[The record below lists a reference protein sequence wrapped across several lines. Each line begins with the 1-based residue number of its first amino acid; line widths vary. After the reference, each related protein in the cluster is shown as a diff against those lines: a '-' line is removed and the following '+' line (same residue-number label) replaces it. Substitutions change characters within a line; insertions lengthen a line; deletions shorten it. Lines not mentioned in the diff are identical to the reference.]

1 MARRPLC
8 AYRPGMSSES
18 AHRVVIAGAGV
29 AGLEALTAL
38 HAFAAGQVEIT
49 VLDSAERFL
58 LQARSVE
65 QPFAGAEGRRYPLDV
80 ICTDHG
86 ARHERADLAEVRWNT
101 VVTSEGDEHRFDS
114 LVVAVGARRVRVFE
128 DALTFRDLRDA
139 ERMHAVV
146 SALEAGDVARIAF
159 VVPPGVTWPL
169 PLYELALLAAQRA
182 QDLSRRDLD
191 LTLVTPERFP
201 LAAFGEEIGAV
212 VADALESAGIEL
224 VTSTEVH
231 EVRAGAVLGAAGEE
245 IVRAQRVVA
254 LPRLV
259 GPRVTGMLCDGEG
272 FLLTTSF
279 GRADGLRGVYAV
291 GDGSDQPIK
300 QGGVG
305 AQQALS
311 AASHIAMRVG
321 AKAEPLPFEP
331 VLRAKLLTGSG
342 AWYLRRTAGADA
354 ATVSTRALWWPPA
367 KVVAPHLAGYLE
379 RLDEG
384 RRGPVRPPAT
394 PRVLAEGDPAGGVEL
409 LGF

>member
-1 MARRPLC
+1 
-8 AYRPGMSSES
+8 
-18 AHRVVIAGAGV
+18 VVIAGAGV

-38 HAFAAGQVEIT
+38 HAFAADRVEVT
-49 VLDSAERFL
+49 LLDPAERFL

-65 QPFAGAEGRRYPLDV
+65 QPFAGADGPSYPLEV
-80 ICTDHG
+80 FCEDHR
-86 ARHERADLAEVRWNT
+86 ARHVRSMLAEVCWNR
-101 VVTSEGDEHRFDS
+101 VVTVEGEEHAFDS
-114 LVVAVGARRVRVFE
+114 LVVAVGARRVRMYE

-139 ERMHAVV
+139 HRMHAVV
-146 SALEAGDVARIAF
+146 TALEAGEVARIAF
-159 VVPPGVTWPL
+159 VVPPGATWPL

-182 QDLSRRDLD
+182 HDLSRRDVE
-191 LTLVTPERFP
+191 LTLITPERFP

-212 VADALESAGIEL
+212 VADALDAAGIEL
-224 VTSTEVH
+224 VPDTEVH
-231 EVRAGAVLGAAGEE
+231 EVREGRVLGGAGQALL
-245 IVRAQRVVA
+245 RAQRVVA

-259 GPRVTGMLCDGEG
+259 GPRIPGMLCDGEG

-279 GRADGLRGVYAV
+279 GRADGQRGVYAV
-291 GDGSDQPIK
+291 GDGSDQPVK

-311 AASHIAMRVG
+311 AASHIAMRAG
-321 AKAEPLPFEP
+321 AAVEPLPFEP

-342 AWYLRRTAGADA
+342 AWYLRRAAGTEAS
-354 ATVSTRALWWPPA
+354 TVSTRALWWPPA

-384 RRGPVRPPAT
+384 RRGPVRAPVSK
-394 PRVLAEGDPAGGVEL
+394 RVLAKGDPEGGVEL